1 MAVHPFLSCSMWE
14 DNKQVVDE
22 LTSTAL
28 QYFDV
33 KVEEEEEKT
42 ASSCSSATNI
52 VLYIPERNW
61 SVTRIISSPLM
72 FCKALP

>member
-1 MAVHPFLSCSMWE
+1 M
-14 DNKQVVDE
+14 VDE

-42 ASSCSSATNI
+42 ASSC
-52 VLYIPERNW
+52 L
-61 SVTRIISSPLM
+61 SVTNSVLS
-72 FCKALP
+72 KLPYS

>member
-33 KVEEEEEKT
+33 KVEEEEKT

-52 VLYIPERNW
+52 VLYIPERNC
-61 SVTRIISSPLM
+61 SVARIISSPLM

>member
-14 DNKQVVDE
+14 DNKQVVVE

-33 KVEEEEEKT
+33 KVEEEEEEEK
-42 ASSCSSATNI
+42 C
-52 VLYIPERNW
+52 L
-61 SVTRIISSPLM
+61 
-72 FCKALP
+72 